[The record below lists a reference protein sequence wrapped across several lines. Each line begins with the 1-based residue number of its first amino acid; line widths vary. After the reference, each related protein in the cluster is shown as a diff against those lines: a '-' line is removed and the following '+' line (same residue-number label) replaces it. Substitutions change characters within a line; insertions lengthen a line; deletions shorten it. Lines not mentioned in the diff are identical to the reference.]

1 MSAVLRSDTKLGAGS
16 ARPGAAGPSRYTQ
29 FVPWRHR
36 IAVVL
41 LTVLTGLP
49 ISATACALVC
59 ESATNTEAA
68 HHGSG
73 PECEESKQPS
83 SGPLISGQSEHDCS
97 THGGLLRPATTT
109 PAERADLTAK
119 SAPLVIGAAQV
130 ESVSLRDSHIFLDYS
145 SPPGTAPPTTT
156 PLVLRV

>member
-1 MSAVLRSDTKLGAGS
+1 MSVSGANLGSSGS
-16 ARPGAAGPSRYTQ
+16 GQPSSVAQSRYTR

-73 PECEESKQPS
+73 PECAESKPS

>member
-1 MSAVLRSDTKLGAGS
+1 MSVSGANLGS
-16 ARPGAAGPSRYTQ
+16 IGPAQPCSVRQPRYTR

-59 ESATNTEAA
+59 ESATNAEAA

-73 PECEESKQPS
+73 PECAESKPS

>member
-1 MSAVLRSDTKLGAGS
+1 VSAVLKSDTKRGGGS
-16 ARPGAAGPSRYTQ
+16 VRPGSAGPSRYTQ

-41 LTVLTGLP
+41 LTVLAGLP

-59 ESATNTEAA
+59 ESATNAGAT

-73 PECEESKQPS
+73 SECDESAQPP

-97 THGGLLRPATTT
+97 THSGLLRPATTT

-119 SAPLVIGAAQV
+119 SAPLVLAAAQV
-130 ESVSLRDSHIFLDYS
+130 ESVSLRDSHTFLDYS